1 VVDGGLFAFTKGTD
15 PDAFLL
21 IEAREKKDDVGWR
34 FAFARFNGSCVW
46 RAVLKGNEVWQVDR
60 LPGKTISDPKQPYC
74 NFR

>member
-15 PDAFLL
+15 PDAFLM
-21 IEAREKKDDVGWR
+21 IETRGKKDDAEWQ
-34 FAFARFNGSCVW
+34 FAFARFNGNCAL

-60 LPGKTISDPKQPYC
+60 LPGKTISGPKQPYF